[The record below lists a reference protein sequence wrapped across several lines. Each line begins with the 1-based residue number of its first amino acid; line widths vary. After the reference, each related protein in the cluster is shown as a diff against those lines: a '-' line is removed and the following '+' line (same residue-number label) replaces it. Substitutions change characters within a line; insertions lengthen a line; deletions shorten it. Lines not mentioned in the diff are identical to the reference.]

1 MRLFL
6 RKSRVRY
13 GRSVGTRSENAVVA
27 ITTEGLCIFQSSLFR
42 IASIFMAS
50 EARLTANVLSL
61 RRRRYSKHMVEPSSQ
76 QTYSDAVVFFGAT
89 GDLAYKQIFPALQ
102 KLAKRGKLAGPVIGV
117 AKAGWNLE
125 QFKQRAQDSVE
136 KHGGLDPVGF
146 PELLAKLR
154 YVDGDYSDAATFAN
168 VRKEL
173 GPAKHPIHYLAIP
186 PVLFGEVLKQ
196 LKASGSSEG
205 ARVVIEKPFGHDLP
219 SAIELNAIV
228 HEVFREEDVFRIDHY
243 LGKNTVQNVI
253 FFRFANSFLEPI
265 WNNLYVESVQI
276 TMAEQFDVLD
286 RGSFYDAVGT
296 VRDVVQNHLLQVL
309 SNIAME
315 PPPTLSIESLRDE
328 RVKVLKSVE
337 PLTADNVVRGQYI
350 GYLDT
355 PGVKK
360 DSTTETYVALQL
372 AINSWR
378 WRGVPFFIRAGK
390 SLPIS
395 ETEVV
400 AKLRPPCPIFA
411 VEPPPPN
418 YVRFRISG
426 EPVIAIGA
434 SIKTAG
440 DQLEGCPI
448 ELIADQKCGEDTM
461 LPYEELLGDAMAG
474 NQTWFAREDYVE
486 EAWRIVDPIL
496 EGKGVHKYQPGG
508 WGPAE
513 ADKLVSSVG
522 GWWNPK

>member
-1 MRLFL
+1 
-6 RKSRVRY
+6 
-13 GRSVGTRSENAVVA
+13 
-27 ITTEGLCIFQSSLFR
+27 
-42 IASIFMAS
+42 
-50 EARLTANVLSL
+50 
-61 RRRRYSKHMVEPSSQ
+61 MVESSVDQ
-76 QTYSDAVVFFGAT
+76 PYSDAVVFFGAT
-89 GDLAYKQIFPALQ
+89 GDLAYKQIFPSLQ
-102 KLAKRGKLAGPVIGV
+102 RLAKRGKLSGPVIGV

-125 QFKQRAQDSVE
+125 QFKARAQDSLE
-136 KHGGLDPVGF
+136 KHGGIDPAGF
-146 PELLAKLR
+146 PVLMGKLR
-154 YVDGDYSDAATFAN
+154 YVDGDYKDPETFAN

-173 GPAKHPIHYLAIP
+173 GDAKHPIHYLAIP
-186 PVLFGEVLKQ
+186 PVLFGQVLTQ
-196 LKASGSSEG
+196 LKASGSSQG
-205 ARVVIEKPFGHDLP
+205 ARVVIEKPFGNDLP
-219 SAIELNAIV
+219 SAMALNKTV
-228 HEVFREEDVFRIDHY
+228 HEVFAEEDVFRIDHY

-265 WNNLYVESVQI
+265 WNSLYVESVQI
-276 TMAEQFDVLD
+276 TMAEQFNVQD

-296 VRDVVQNHLLQVL
+296 VRDVVQNHLLQLL

-328 RVKVLKSVE
+328 RVKVLKSVR
-337 PLTADNVVRGQYI
+337 PLEENDVVRGQYS

-355 PGVKK
+355 RGVKK
-360 DSTTETYVALQL
+360 DSKTETYVALRL
-372 AINSWR
+372 TINSWR

-390 SLPIS
+390 SLPIT

-400 AKLRPPCPIFA
+400 AKLRAPCPIFA
-411 VEPPPPN
+411 MEAPPAN

-434 SIKTAG
+434 SIKSAG
-440 DQLEGCPI
+440 DQLRGCPI
-448 ELIADQKCGEDTM
+448 ELIADQQCGADEM

-496 EGKGVHKYQPGG
+496 DQPVVFEYQPGG

-513 ADKLVSSVG
+513 ADKLVASVG
-522 GWWNPK
+522 GWSNPK

>member
-1 MRLFL
+1 MAE
-6 RKSRVRY
+6 V
-13 GRSVGTRSENAVVA
+13 
-27 ITTEGLCIFQSSLFR
+27 SS
-42 IASIFMAS
+42 IDQ
-50 EARLTANVLSL
+50 
-61 RRRRYSKHMVEPSSQ
+61 P
-76 QTYSDAVVFFGAT
+76 YSDAVVFFGAT
-89 GDLAYKQIFPALQ
+89 GDLAYKQIFPSLQ
-102 KLAKRGKLAGPVIGV
+102 QLAKRGKLAGPVIGV
-117 AKAGWNLE
+117 AKAGWNLD

-146 PELLAKLR
+146 PKLLEKLR
-154 YVDGDYSDAATFAN
+154 YVDGDYNDAQTFAN

-173 GPAKHPIHYLAIP
+173 GAAKHPIHYLAIP
-186 PVLFGEVLKQ
+186 PFLFGKVLTQ

-205 ARVVIEKPFGHDLP
+205 ARVVIEKPFGNDLA
-219 SAIELNAIV
+219 SALALNKTV
-228 HEVFREEDVFRIDHY
+228 HEVFAEENVFRIDHY

-253 FFRFANSFLEPI
+253 YFRFANSFLEPI
-265 WNNLYVESVQI
+265 WNSLYVESVQI

-296 VRDVVQNHLLQVL
+296 VRDVVQNHLLQIL

-328 RVKVLKSVE
+328 RVKVLKSVQ
-337 PLTADNVVRGQYI
+337 PLCDEDVIRGQYK

-355 PGVKK
+355 PGVKP
-360 DSTTETYVALQL
+360 DSKTETYVALKL
-372 AINSWR
+372 TINSWR

-390 SLPIS
+390 SLPKT

-400 AKLRPPCPIFA
+400 AKLRPPCPIFSA
-411 VEPPPPN
+411 EAPPAN

-440 DQLEGCPI
+440 DQLHGCPI
-448 ELIADQKCGEDTM
+448 ELIADQECGTDEM

-486 EAWRIVDPIL
+486 EAWRIIDPIL
-496 EGKGVHKYQPGG
+496 DKKQVYEYQPGT
-508 WGPAE
+508 WGPDQANKVI
-513 ADKLVSSVG
+513 AQVG
-522 GWWNPK
+522 GWWDPK

>member
-1 MRLFL
+1 MAEA
-6 RKSRVRY
+6 S
-13 GRSVGTRSENAVVA
+13 
-27 ITTEGLCIFQSSLFR
+27 SSLDQ
-42 IASIFMAS
+42 
-50 EARLTANVLSL
+50 
-61 RRRRYSKHMVEPSSQ
+61 P
-76 QTYSDAVVFFGAT
+76 YSDSLVFFGAT
-89 GDLAYKQIFPALQ
+89 GDLAYKQIFPSLQ

-117 AKAGWNLE
+117 AKAGWNLD
-125 QFKQRAQDSVE
+125 QFKARAQDSVE
-136 KHGGLDPVGF
+136 KHGGVDPVGF
-146 PELLAKLR
+146 PILLSKLR
-154 YVDGDYSDAATFAN
+154 YVDGDYKDPQTFIN

-173 GPAKHPIHYLAIP
+173 GAAKHPIHYLAIP

-205 ARVVIEKPFGHDLP
+205 ARVVIEKPFGNDLA
-219 SAIELNAIV
+219 SAIALNKIV
-228 HEVFREEDVFRIDHY
+228 HEVFAENDVFRIDHY

-265 WNNLYVESVQI
+265 WNSLYVESVQI

-328 RVKVLKSVE
+328 RVKVLKSVQ
-337 PLTADNVVRGQYI
+337 PLCDQDVIRGQYA
-350 GYLDT
+350 GYLAT
-355 PGVKK
+355 PGVKPESK
-360 DSTTETYVALQL
+360 TETFVALRL

-378 WRGVPFFIRAGK
+378 WRGIPFFIRAGK
-390 SLPIS
+390 SLPKT
-395 ETEVV
+395 ETEVI
-400 AKLRPPCPIFA
+400 AKLRRPCPIFSA
-411 VEPPPPN
+411 EAPPQN

-426 EPVIAIGA
+426 DPVIAIGA

-440 DQLEGCPI
+440 DQLRGCPI
-448 ELIADQKCGEDTM
+448 ELIADQECGEDVM

-486 EAWRIVDPIL
+486 EAWRIIDPIL
-496 EGKGVHKYQPGG
+496 DNKNVIEYKPGT

-513 ADKLVSSVG
+513 ADKLLEPHG
-522 GWWNPK
+522 GWWAPR

>member
-1 MRLFL
+1 M
-6 RKSRVRY
+6 
-13 GRSVGTRSENAVVA
+13 
-27 ITTEGLCIFQSSLFR
+27 
-42 IASIFMAS
+42 
-50 EARLTANVLSL
+50 
-61 RRRRYSKHMVEPSSQ
+61 EP
-76 QTYSDAVVFFGAT
+76 YSDALVFFGAT
-89 GDLAYKQIFPALQ
+89 GDLAYKQIFPSLQ
-102 KLAKRGKLAGPVIGV
+102 KLAKRGKLTGPVIGV

-136 KHGGLDPVGF
+136 KHGGVDPAGF
-146 PELLAKLR
+146 PILLEKLR
-154 YVDGDYSDAATFAN
+154 YVDGDYNDPQTFAN

-173 GPAKHPIHYLAIP
+173 GAAKNPIHYLAIP
-186 PVLFGEVLKQ
+186 PVLFGHVLTQ
-196 LKASGSSEG
+196 LKISGSSQG
-205 ARVVIEKPFGHDLP
+205 ARVVIEKPFGNDLA
-219 SAIELNAIV
+219 SAEALNKTV
-228 HEVFREEDVFRIDHY
+228 HEVFAEEDVFRIDHY

-276 TMAEQFDVLD
+276 TMAEEFDVLD

-296 VRDVVQNHLLQVL
+296 VRDVVQNHLLQIL

-328 RVKVLKSVE
+328 RVKVLKSVQ
-337 PLTADNVVRGQYI
+337 PLTDENVVRGQYN

-360 DSTTETYVALQL
+360 GSKTETFVALRL

-390 SLPIS
+390 CLPKS

-400 AKLRPPCPIFA
+400 AKLRPACAIFTM
-411 VEPPPPN
+411 EPPPPN

-426 EPVIAIGA
+426 DPVIAIGA
-434 SIKTAG
+434 SIKAAG
-440 DQLEGCPI
+440 DQLRGCPI
-448 ELIADQKCGEDTM
+448 ELVADQECGTDNM

-496 EGKGVHKYQPGG
+496 DDSNVIPYQTGS

-513 ADKLVSSVG
+513 AGKLIESVG
-522 GWWNPK
+522 GWSDPK

>member
-1 MRLFL
+1 MA
-6 RKSRVRY
+6 
-13 GRSVGTRSENAVVA
+13 EA
-27 ITTEGLCIFQSSLFR
+27 SS
-42 IASIFMAS
+42 IDQ
-50 EARLTANVLSL
+50 
-61 RRRRYSKHMVEPSSQ
+61 P
-76 QTYSDAVVFFGAT
+76 YSDAVVFFGAT
-89 GDLAYKQIFPALQ
+89 GDLAYKQIFPSLQ
-102 KLAKRGKLAGPVIGV
+102 QLAKRGKLAGPVIGV
-117 AKAGWNLE
+117 AKAGWNLD
-125 QFKQRAQDSVE
+125 QLKQRAQDSVE

-146 PELLAKLR
+146 PKLLEKLR
-154 YVDGDYSDAATFAN
+154 YVDGDYNDAQTFAN
-168 VRKEL
+168 VRTEL
-173 GPAKHPIHYLAIP
+173 GAAKHPIHYLAIP
-186 PVLFGEVLKQ
+186 PFLFGKVLTQ

-205 ARVVIEKPFGHDLP
+205 ARVVIEKPFGNDLA
-219 SAIELNAIV
+219 SALALNKTV
-228 HEVFREEDVFRIDHY
+228 HEVFAEENVFRIDHY

-253 FFRFANSFLEPI
+253 YFRFANSFLEPI
-265 WNNLYVESVQI
+265 WNSLYVESVQI

-296 VRDVVQNHLLQVL
+296 VRDVVQNHLLQIL

-328 RVKVLKSVE
+328 RVKVLKSVQ
-337 PLTADNVVRGQYI
+337 PLCDEDVIRGQYK

-355 PGVKK
+355 PGVKP
-360 DSTTETYVALQL
+360 DSKTETYVALKL

-390 SLPIS
+390 SLPKT

-400 AKLRPPCPIFA
+400 AKLRPPCPIFSA
-411 VEPPPPN
+411 EAPPAN

-440 DQLEGCPI
+440 DQLHGCPI
-448 ELIADQKCGEDTM
+448 ELIADQECGADEM

-486 EAWRIVDPIL
+486 EAWRIIDPIL
-496 EGKGVHKYQPGG
+496 DKKQVYEYQPGS
-508 WGPAE
+508 WGPGE
-513 ADKLVSSVG
+513 ADKVIEQVG
-522 GWWNPK
+522 GWWDPK

>member
-1 MRLFL
+1 
-6 RKSRVRY
+6 
-13 GRSVGTRSENAVVA
+13 
-27 ITTEGLCIFQSSLFR
+27 
-42 IASIFMAS
+42 
-50 EARLTANVLSL
+50 
-61 RRRRYSKHMVEPSSQ
+61 MVEASSELP
-76 QTYSDAVVFFGAT
+76 YSDAVVFFGAT
-89 GDLAYKQIFPALQ
+89 GDLAYKQIFPSLQ
-102 KLAKRGKLAGPVIGV
+102 KLAKRGKLTGPVIGV
-117 AKAGWNLE
+117 AKAGWNLD
-125 QFKQRAQDSVE
+125 QLKQRAQDSVE

-146 PELLAKLR
+146 PILLGKLR
-154 YVDGDYSDAATFAN
+154 YVDGDYKDPATFAA

-173 GPAKHPIHYLAIP
+173 GAAKHPLHYLAIP
-186 PVLFGEVLKQ
+186 PFLFGEVLTQ
-196 LKASGSSEG
+196 LKASGSSQG
-205 ARVVIEKPFGHDLP
+205 ARVVIEKPFGNDLA
-219 SAIELNAIV
+219 SAMALNKVV
-228 HEVFREEDVFRIDHY
+228 HEVFDEDDVYRIDHY

-253 FFRFANSFLEPI
+253 FFRFANTFLEPI
-265 WNNLYVESVQI
+265 WNNHYVESVQI
-276 TMAEQFDVLD
+276 TMAEEFDVLD

-315 PPPTLSIESLRDE
+315 PPPNTSVETLRDE
-328 RVKVLKSVE
+328 RVKVLKSIP
-337 PLTADNVVRGQYI
+337 PLTEENIVRGQYA

-360 DSTTETYVALQL
+360 DSKTETFVALRL

-378 WRGVPFFIRAGK
+378 WKGVPFFIRGGK
-390 SLPIS
+390 SLPKT

-400 AKLRPPCPIFA
+400 AILCPPCPVFA
-411 VEPPPPN
+411 TEPPPSN

-426 EPVIAIGA
+426 DPVIGIGA

-440 DQLEGCPI
+440 DQLQGCPI
-448 ELIADQKCGEDTM
+448 ELLAEQECGEEGTTV

-496 EGKGVHKYQPGG
+496 DKPNVHPYKPGT

-513 ADKLVSSVG
+513 ADKLISPVG
-522 GWWNPK
+522 TWWDPK

>member
-1 MRLFL
+1 
-6 RKSRVRY
+6 
-13 GRSVGTRSENAVVA
+13 
-27 ITTEGLCIFQSSLFR
+27 
-42 IASIFMAS
+42 
-50 EARLTANVLSL
+50 
-61 RRRRYSKHMVEPSSQ
+61 MVETSSVDQ
-76 QTYSDAVVFFGAT
+76 PYSDAVVFFGAT
-89 GDLAYKQIFPALQ
+89 GDLAFKQIFPSLQ

-117 AKAGWNLE
+117 AKAGWNLD

-146 PELLAKLR
+146 PQLLARLR
-154 YVDGDYSDAATFAN
+154 YVDGDYKDAQTFAN

-173 GPAKHPIHYLAIP
+173 GDAKHPIHYLAIP
-186 PVLFGEVLKQ
+186 PVLFGEVLTQ

-205 ARVVIEKPFGHDLP
+205 ARVVIEKPFGHDLA
-219 SAIELNAIV
+219 SAVALNKTV
-228 HEVFREEDVFRIDHY
+228 HEVFSEDNVFRIDHY

-276 TMAEQFDVLD
+276 TMAEQFNVQD

-328 RVKVLKSVE
+328 RVKVLKSVQ
-337 PLTADNVVRGQYI
+337 PLKNEDVVRGQYS

-360 DSTTETYVALQL
+360 DSTTETFVALRL

-378 WRGVPFFIRAGK
+378 WRGVPFFVRAGK
-390 SLPIS
+390 SLAVT

-400 AKLRPPCPIFA
+400 AKLRPPCPIFSIEA
-411 VEPPPPN
+411 PPPN

-426 EPVIAIGA
+426 DPVIAIGA

-440 DQLEGCPI
+440 DQLRGCGI
-448 ELIADQKCGEDTM
+448 ELVADQECGEDTM

-496 EGKGVHKYQPGG
+496 GGSSPYKYEPGG
-508 WGPAE
+508 WGPE
-513 ADKLVSSVG
+513 QADKLVAPVG
-522 GWWNPK
+522 RWWDPK

>member
-1 MRLFL
+1 MAEA
-6 RKSRVRY
+6 S
-13 GRSVGTRSENAVVA
+13 
-27 ITTEGLCIFQSSLFR
+27 SSLDQ
-42 IASIFMAS
+42 
-50 EARLTANVLSL
+50 
-61 RRRRYSKHMVEPSSQ
+61 P
-76 QTYSDAVVFFGAT
+76 YSDALVFFGAT
-89 GDLAYKQIFPALQ
+89 GDLAYKQIFPSLQ

-117 AKAGWNLE
+117 AKAGWTLD

-136 KHGGLDPVGF
+136 KHGGVDPVGF
-146 PELLAKLR
+146 PILLSKLR
-154 YVDGDYSDAATFAN
+154 YVDGDYKDPQTFLN

-173 GPAKHPIHYLAIP
+173 GAAKHPIHYLAIP
-186 PVLFGEVLKQ
+186 PVLFGEVLNQ
-196 LKASGSSEG
+196 LKASGSAEG
-205 ARVVIEKPFGHDLP
+205 ARVVIEKPFGNDLP
-219 SAIELNAIV
+219 SAIALNKVV
-228 HEVFREEDVFRIDHY
+228 HAVLDEQDVFRIDHY

-265 WNNLYVESVQI
+265 WNSLYVESVQI

-328 RVKVLKSVE
+328 RVKVLKSVQ
-337 PLTADNVVRGQYI
+337 PLCDQDVVRGQYA
-350 GYLDT
+350 GYLAT
-355 PGVKK
+355 PGVKP
-360 DSTTETYVALQL
+360 DSKTETFVALRL
-372 AINSWR
+372 TINSWR
-378 WRGVPFFIRAGK
+378 WRGIPFFIRAGK
-390 SLPIS
+390 SLPKT
-395 ETEVV
+395 ETEVI
-400 AKLRPPCPIFA
+400 AKLRHPCPIFSA
-411 VEPPPPN
+411 EAPPQN

-426 EPVIAIGA
+426 DPVIAIGA

-440 DQLEGCPI
+440 DQLRGCSI
-448 ELIADQKCGEDTM
+448 ELVADQECGEDTM

-496 EGKGVHKYQPGG
+496 DEQNVIEYKPGT

-513 ADKLVSSVG
+513 ADKLLESHG
-522 GWWNPK
+522 GWWAPK